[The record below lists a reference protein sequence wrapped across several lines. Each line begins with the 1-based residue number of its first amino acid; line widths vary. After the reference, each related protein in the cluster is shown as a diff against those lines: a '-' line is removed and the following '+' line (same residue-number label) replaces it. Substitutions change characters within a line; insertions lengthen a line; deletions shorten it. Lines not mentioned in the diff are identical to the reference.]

1 VSAAAASLRGA
12 FRARFGADPAV
23 FRAPGRV
30 NLIGEHTDYNGG
42 YVLPAAI
49 ALYTYVAVAPRRD
62 GQFRILSAHFPD
74 EVRFDP
80 RNAATAGAAQGG
92 SPHWSDYVTGVIRV
106 LLDRGVPLQGAD
118 LMVEGEIPLGSGL
131 SSSAALELATALAL
145 SASAGREMSRTE
157 LARIGQEAENVHVG
171 MRCGIMD
178 QFASAHGRAGHAL
191 LLDCRTLEHR
201 ILPLAG
207 TPGGA
212 VEIVTSNSMVR
223 HQLAGSE
230 YNRRRSECEAA
241 VKIFARHDP
250 AVRELRDV
258 DAGHLEACRGQLDE
272 VLIRRCRHVVTE
284 NARVL
289 AAAEALTAG
298 DVGLFGGLMRASHR
312 SLRDDYEVSCRE
324 LDELVRIA
332 ERIEGVLGT
341 RMTGGGF
348 GGCTVSLVR
357 SDAVERFRTE
367 VGRAYARATGFT
379 PDITVC
385 ASADG
390 AAPVPT
396 S

>member
-1 VSAAAASLRGA
+1 MSAAPASLRAA

-49 ALYTYVAVAPRRD
+49 ALYAYVAVVPRRD
-62 GQFRILSAHFPD
+62 GQYRIVSAHFPD
-74 EVRFDP
+74 EARFVSPD
-80 RNAATAGAAQGG
+80 AATPAGARGG
-92 SPHWSDYVTGVIRV
+92 APHWSDYVTGVIRV
-106 LLDRGVPLQGAD
+106 LLARGVPLQGAD
-118 LMVEGEIPLGSGL
+118 LMIHGEVPLGSGL
-131 SSSAALELATALAL
+131 SSSAALEIATALAL
-145 SASAGREMSRTE
+145 SASAGCEIGPTD
-157 LARIGQEAENVHVG
+157 LARIGQQAENVHVG

-201 ILPLAG
+201 LLPLER
-207 TPGGA
+207 TPDGA
-212 VEIVTSNSMVR
+212 VEIVISNTMVR
-223 HQLAGSE
+223 HQLAGGE

-241 VKIFARHDP
+241 VRIFARHDP

-258 DAGHLEACRGQLDE
+258 DAGRLEACRGQLDQ
-272 VLIRRCRHVVTE
+272 VLFRRCRHVVTE

-289 AAAEALTAG
+289 AAAVALTQG
-298 DVGLFGGLMRASHR
+298 DLDGFGRLMQASHA

-357 SDAVERFRTE
+357 SDSVERFRTE
-367 VGRAYARATGFT
+367 VGRAYASATGLT

-390 AAPVPT
+390 AARVQT
-396 S
+396 Q